1 MAILVTG
8 GTGFIG
14 KKLIPL
20 LGNCLITSRH
30 PNSAAAKFE
39 GLPVDILEWD
49 PTKQPLKLAPDTP
62 IEGVINL
69 MGESI
74 ADGRWDSAKKKRILD
89 SRVNGTR
96 ELINSLKVLNQ
107 PPKFFISTS
116 AIGYYGDCG
125 DKVLTEEESPGKGF
139 LSDVCV
145 QWEKATQEAAQMGM
159 RVAII
164 RVGIVLGHGGGA
176 LDGML
181 PIFKKGLGGRLGNG
195 KQWISWIHIQDLIQ
209 MFQWATVTDTAQGPF
224 NGTAPEP
231 VTNATLTS
239 ELASALGM
247 PAVLPVP
254 RFAVRL
260 KFGEFAD
267 SLFESQRVSSQKA
280 LDHGFQFKFRELPA
294 CLSDLLPQR

>member
-1 MAILVTG
+1 
-8 GTGFIG
+8 
-14 KKLIPL
+14 
-20 LGNCLITSRH
+20 
-30 PNSAAAKFE
+30 
-39 GLPVDILEWD
+39 
-49 PTKQPLKLAPDTP
+49 
-62 IEGVINL
+62 
-69 MGESI
+69 
-74 ADGRWDSAKKKRILD
+74 
-89 SRVNGTR
+89 
-96 ELINSLKVLNQ
+96 
-107 PPKFFISTS
+107 
-116 AIGYYGDCG
+116 
-125 DKVLTEEESPGKGF
+125 
-139 LSDVCV
+139 
-145 QWEKATQEAAQMGM
+145 
-159 RVAII
+159 
-164 RVGIVLGHGGGA
+164 
-176 LDGML
+176 
-181 PIFKKGLGGRLGNG
+181 
-195 KQWISWIHIQDLIQ
+195 

>member
-14 KKLIPL
+14 QRLIPL
-20 LGNCLITSRH
+20 LGKALITSRN
-30 PNSAAAKFE
+30 PSTAAGKFE
-39 GLPVDILEWD
+39 GLPVDILQWT
-49 PTKQPLKLAPDTP
+49 PTNQPLTLDPDTRVD
-62 IEGVINL
+62 GVINL

-74 ADGRWDSAKKKRILD
+74 ADGRWDSAKKKRIRE
-89 SRVNGTR
+89 SRVDGTR
-96 ELINSLKVLNQ
+96 ALIDGLKILKQ
-107 PPKFFISTS
+107 PPKFFVSTS

-125 DKVLTEEESPGKGF
+125 DNILTEEALPGKGF

-145 QWEKATQEAAQMGM
+145 EWEQVTQEASQLGM
-159 RVAII
+159 RVSII
-164 RVGIVLGHGGGA
+164 RVGIVLGLGGGA

-195 KQWISWIHIQDLIQ
+195 KQWISWIHIDDLVQ
-209 MFQWATVTDTAQGPF
+209 LFHWAAVNDSVQGAF

-231 VTNATLTS
+231 VTNATLTA
-239 ELASALGM
+239 ELASALRK

-267 SLFESQRVSSQKA
+267 SLFESQRVSSEKACDQGFSFKYQK
-280 LDHGFQFKFRELPA
+280 LND
-294 CLSDLLPQR
+294 CLTDLLPSR